1 MTQQGLN
8 AYRRTEVQS
17 RTPLELVVMLYDGA
31 LRFAVQARDA
41 ILQRDLHARREATSR
56 LLAIVAELQNTLDL
70 EQGGEVAAT
79 LDDPYGYMSR
89 RVLEA
94 TAANDHAPID
104 EVRRLLETLRE
115 GWLTLARTGGIDP
128 LVAAAHT
135 APPPGALVEQGR

>member
-79 LDDPYGYMSR
+79 LDDLYGYMSR
-89 RVLEA
+89 RVLEQGKIDRCSRCH
-94 TAANDHAPID
+94 AACRSRDFTCAEP
-104 EVRRLLETLRE
+104 
-115 GWLTLARTGGIDP
+115 
-128 LVAAAHT
+128 
-135 APPPGALVEQGR
+135 